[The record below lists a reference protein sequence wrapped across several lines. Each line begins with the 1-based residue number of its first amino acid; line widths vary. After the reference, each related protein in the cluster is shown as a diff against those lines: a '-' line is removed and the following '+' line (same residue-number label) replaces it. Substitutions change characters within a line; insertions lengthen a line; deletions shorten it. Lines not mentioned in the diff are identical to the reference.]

1 MVERDVLH
9 VNNTD
14 EDLSASDLSLHFKS
28 LRLAWIP
35 WLMIATLNR
44 GSTSFDFNLLF
55 LGGRSSYI
63 TTSLQFWYRVSWTI
77 TNVTCLQITPLAFR
91 KLRTLSSFC
100 ELFLFKVISQ
110 KKSVIEQLFSTFLK
124 CSLPT
129 SVPKNTMKKIDHPA
143 CLEEIKW
150 VKFTSLQSESLVVWM
165 RTLLKQSHF
174 SELFILRSPTP
185 KGSWSLGRLSEF
197 SPLGS
202 GVRKWTVQP
211 CPSLESR
218 KPRNG

>member
-1 MVERDVLH
+1 MNSLISYRAKKKKQMVERDVLH

-124 CSLPT
+124 CSLPK
-129 SVPKNTMKKIDHPA
+129 SVSKDTIKKIGHR
-143 CLEEIKW
+143 I
-150 VKFTSLQSESLVVWM
+150 
-165 RTLLKQSHF
+165 
-174 SELFILRSPTP
+174 
-185 KGSWSLGRLSEF
+185 
-197 SPLGS
+197 
-202 GVRKWTVQP
+202 GVSSVI
-211 CPSLESR
+211 
-218 KPRNG
+218 